1 MSLIAHLAEDE
12 WAYLPGFQGRRTNLL
27 VGLSFH
33 DGELVT
39 LAQWTRHVG
48 PTNPAPGDVVREDL
62 FCFGYGSFG
71 AGMVLTLSKVAV
83 QAGEA

>member
-12 WAYLPGFQGRRTNLL
+12 WAYLPWFQGRRTNLL

-33 DGELVT
+33 DGELVS
-39 LAQWTRHVG
+39 LAQWTRRDG
-48 PTNPAPGDVVREDL
+48 SVREDR

-83 QAGEA
+83 QAGTA